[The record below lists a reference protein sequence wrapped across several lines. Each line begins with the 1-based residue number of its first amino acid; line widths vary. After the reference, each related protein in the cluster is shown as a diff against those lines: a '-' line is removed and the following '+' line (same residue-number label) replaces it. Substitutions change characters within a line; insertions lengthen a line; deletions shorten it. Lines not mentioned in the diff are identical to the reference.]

1 MPPKFRSLGKR
12 QDGKGVRRLY
22 LFREEGS
29 NSELIA
35 VREIAV
41 GRVNVTHQR
50 KTLEFKEG
58 KGTVLALKE
67 SKTYR
72 NLTKSQYNQLLKDLT
87 AKPIKKYSMVSRRR
101 R

>member
-12 QDGKGVRRLY
+12 QDRQGVRRLY

-29 NSELIA
+29 SSELIA

-41 GRVNVTHQR
+41 NRVNVTHQR

-58 KGTVLALKE
+58 KGTALVLKE

-72 NLTKSQYNQLLKDLT
+72 NLTKSEYNQLLKDLT
-87 AKPIKKYSMVSRRR
+87 AKPIKKYAMVPRPRR
-101 R
+101 

>member
-1 MPPKFRSLGKR
+1 MPPKFKSLGKR
-12 QDGKGVRRLY
+12 QDREGVRRLY
-22 LFREEGS
+22 LHREEGS

-35 VREIAV
+35 VREIALN
-41 GRVNVTHQR
+41 RVNVTHQR

-72 NLTKSQYNQLLKDLT
+72 NLTKPQYNQLLRDLS
-87 AKPIKKYSMVSRRR
+87 AKPIKKYRMATRSRR
-101 R
+101 